1 MLVLNIWISASTQ
14 LPHGILQNRLIYISN
29 QMQCF
34 ANYMMYKT
42 NTLYS
47 LVIFKQVSNY
57 SIYNEEY
64 VINLSIVHLN
74 EEW

>member
-1 MLVLNIWISASTQ
+1 MLKLISASTASWHFTKQ
-14 LPHGILQNRLIYISN
+14 MELN
-29 QMQCF
+29 QQCM

-64 VINLSIVHLN
+64 VTNLSIFLLN
-74 EEW
+74 EER

>member
-1 MLVLNIWISASTQ
+1 
-14 LPHGILQNRLIYISN
+14 
-29 QMQCF
+29 MQCF
-34 ANYMMYKT
+34 ANYKMYKT

-47 LVIFKQVSNY
+47 LVSFKQVSNY

-64 VINLSIVHLN
+64 VTNLSIFLLN

>member
-1 MLVLNIWISASTQ
+1 MLKLISASTASWHFTKQ
-14 LPHGILQNRLIYISN
+14 IDLN
-29 QMQCF
+29 QQRF
-34 ANYMMYKT
+34 ANSKMYKT

-64 VINLSIVHLN
+64 VTNLSIFLLN